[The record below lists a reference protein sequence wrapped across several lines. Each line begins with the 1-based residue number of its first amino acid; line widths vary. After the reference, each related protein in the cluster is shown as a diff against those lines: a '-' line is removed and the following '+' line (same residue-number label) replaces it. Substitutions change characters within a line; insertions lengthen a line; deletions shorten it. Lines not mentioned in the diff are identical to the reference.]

1 MVDDSLTTT
10 VVRPFVLL
18 LVRSKDSL
26 IFLRILFCYYI
37 IADANFPH
45 HPESVI
51 VTSTSPT
58 GVTIQW
64 MLTEPFNATQ
74 PETFVVLYSTT
85 QDRPR
90 TSTSMVIATATSQT
104 YSIQLNSLDIG
115 TQYYFQ
121 VQSRNR
127 FGSIVSNVMDFTTD
141 DTSELS
147 TNVLFM
153 SIKL

>member
-1 MVDDSLTTT
+1 MYIFKIITDSYPP
-10 VVRPFVLL
+10 R
-18 LVRSKDSL
+18 
-26 IFLRILFCYYI
+26 
-37 IADANFPH
+37 

-51 VTSTSPT
+51 VTSTTPT

-64 MLTEPFNATQ
+64 MLTEPFNDTR
-74 PETFVVLYSTT
+74 PETFVVLYGTT
-85 QDRPR
+85 QNGLTR

-127 FGSIVSNVMDFTTD
+127 FGSVVSNVMAFTTD

-147 TNVLFM
+147 YCYM
-153 SIKL
+153 HIPE

>member
-1 MVDDSLTTT
+1 MY
-10 VVRPFVLL
+10 
-18 LVRSKDSL
+18 
-26 IFLRILFCYYI
+26 IFKI
-37 IADANFPH
+37 ITDLYSPR

-51 VTSTSPT
+51 VTSTTST

-64 MLTEPFNATQ
+64 MLTEPFNATR
-74 PETFVVLYSTT
+74 PETFVVLYGTT
-85 QDRPR
+85 QNGLTR
-90 TSTSMVIATATSQT
+90 TSTSMIIATATNQT

-127 FGSIVSNVMDFTTD
+127 FGSVVSNVMDFITD

-147 TNVLFM
+147 NIVEINM
-153 SIKL
+153 SISISNPR

>member
-1 MVDDSLTTT
+1 M
-10 VVRPFVLL
+10 
-18 LVRSKDSL
+18 
-26 IFLRILFCYYI
+26 
-37 IADANFPH
+37 IADAHFPR

-51 VTSTSPT
+51 VTSTTPT

-64 MLTEPFNATQ
+64 MLTESFNATG
-74 PETFVVLYSTT
+74 PETFVVLYGTT
-85 QDRPR
+85 QDILSR

-127 FGSIVSNVMDFTTD
+127 FGSVVSNVMDFTTD
-141 DTSELS
+141 DTS
-147 TNVLFM
+147 
-153 SIKL
+153 K

>member
-1 MVDDSLTTT
+1 MY
-10 VVRPFVLL
+10 
-18 LVRSKDSL
+18 
-26 IFLRILFCYYI
+26 ICYI
-37 IADANFPH
+37 IADANFPR

-51 VTSTSPT
+51 VTSTTPT

-64 MLTEPFNATQ
+64 MLTEPFNATL
-74 PETFVVLYSTT
+74 PETFVVLYGTR
-85 QDRPR
+85 QDRLTR

-127 FGSIVSNVMDFTTD
+127 FRSIVSNVMDFTTD

-147 TNVLFM
+147 NVLFM

>member
-1 MVDDSLTTT
+1 MY
-10 VVRPFVLL
+10 
-18 LVRSKDSL
+18 
-26 IFLRILFCYYI
+26 IFKI
-37 IADANFPH
+37 ITDLYSPR

-51 VTSTSPT
+51 VTSTTST

-64 MLTEPFNATQ
+64 MLTKPFNATR
-74 PETFVVLYSTT
+74 PETFVVLYGTT
-85 QDRPR
+85 QNGLTR
-90 TSTSMVIATATSQT
+90 TSTSMIIATATNQT

-127 FGSIVSNVMDFTTD
+127 FGSVVSNVMDFITD

-147 TNVLFM
+147 NIVEINM
-153 SIKL
+153 SISISNPR

>member
-1 MVDDSLTTT
+1 M
-10 VVRPFVLL
+10 F
-18 LVRSKDSL
+18 
-26 IFLRILFCYYI
+26 ILKI
-37 IADANFPH
+37 IADLHSPR

-51 VTSTSPT
+51 VTSTTPT

-74 PETFVVLYSTT
+74 PETFVVLYGTT
-85 QDRPR
+85 QSRLAR
-90 TSTSMVIATATSQT
+90 TSTSMVIATSTSQT

-127 FGSIVSNVMDFTTD
+127 LGSVLSNVMDFTTD

-147 TNVLFM
+147 LTPWFM
-153 SIKL
+153 KLY

>member
-1 MVDDSLTTT
+1 MY
-10 VVRPFVLL
+10 
-18 LVRSKDSL
+18 
-26 IFLRILFCYYI
+26 ICYI
-37 IADANFPH
+37 IADANFPR

-51 VTSTSPT
+51 VTSTTPT

-64 MLTEPFNATQ
+64 MLTEPFNAAL
-74 PETFVVLYSTT
+74 PETFVVLYGTR
-85 QDRPR
+85 QDRLTR
-90 TSTSMVIATATSQT
+90 TSTSMVIAIATSQT

-115 TQYYFQ
+115 TQCYFQ

-127 FGSIVSNVMDFTTD
+127 FRSVVSNVMDFTTD

-147 TNVLFM
+147 NNVLFM